1 METHME
7 VHKSLSPPPSD
18 ANSTVSLLTLVS
30 KPQGLGRHQES
41 LKCSQM
47 PHVSRV
53 EKMVK
58 KCGL

>member
-1 METHME
+1 ME